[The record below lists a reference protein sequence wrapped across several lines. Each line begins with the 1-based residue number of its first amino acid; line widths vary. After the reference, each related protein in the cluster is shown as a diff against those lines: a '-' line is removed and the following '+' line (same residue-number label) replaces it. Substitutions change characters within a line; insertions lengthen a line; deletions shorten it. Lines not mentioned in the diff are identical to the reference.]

1 MTWIVYGL
9 RPEPR
14 EIAIR
19 LLERGPSPMHASRM
33 RRCKAASSG
42 ASAARSPRVPRLRP
56 SRDAAISLIP
66 NAPPFG
72 LATLKAEQ
80 RRLTERLQHFGDCRD
95 APEIWRKAGLAQPEQ
110 IAEIT
115 DEAFLA
121 IQRPK
126 GAGHDAR

>member
-42 ASAARSPRVPRLRP
+42 ASAARSPRVPRQTIPRRGNFARG
-56 SRDAAISLIP
+56 SICVEDMARESNQHAAM
-66 NAPPFG
+66 PPTFDQIEGTIADQAQRAKTQLG
-72 LATLKAEQ
+72 LQGPLEM
-80 RRLTERLQHFGDCRD
+80 RRQQAHELQHIGSYERV
-95 APEIWRKAGLAQPEQ
+95 
-110 IAEIT
+110 
-115 DEAFLA
+115 
-121 IQRPK
+121 
-126 GAGHDAR
+126 